1 MGTSLLASDYKRF
14 ADDLKNQDNAN
25 IIADFIMEWRLA
37 NKASNP
43 SFLDFLL
50 ITILESYSIFGLEVD
65 SETIELYD
73 LDAYQEYDY
82 PSLEFA
88 CDFIAYTLEQEEKK
102 GKEDGGKYVKDKLSF
117 KIDKRHTTSLL
128 ALTKRLNVTI
138 DFLRER
144 NGVDVAELFADIMT
158 TDDLSGLDKNHFSVY
173 FNCQTR
179 YVVYVLNNIKE
190 SYNPMNLETVIDKS
204 GLFFSKQG
212 VPLSRALLYKEKN
225 KLKTADT
232 LQYRS
237 LINKIFHECHPDN
250 F

>member
-14 ADDLKNQDNAN
+14 ADDLKDQDNAN
-25 IIADFIMEWRLA
+25 IIADFIMEWRLT

-50 ITILESYSIFGLEVD
+50 TAIIESYPIFGLEAD

-88 CDFIAYTLEQEEKK
+88 CDFIVYTLERERKK
-102 GKEDGGKYVKDKLSF
+102 GADDKHVKDKLSF
-117 KIDKRHTTSLL
+117 KIDKRHRTSLL
-128 ALTKRLNVTI
+128 ALTKKLNVTI

-144 NGVDVAELFADIMT
+144 NGADVAELFADIMT
-158 TDDLSGLDKNHFSVY
+158 ADDLSGLDKNHFSVY
-173 FNCQTR
+173 FSCQTR
-179 YVVYVLNNIKE
+179 YVVYVFNNIKE
-190 SYNPMNLETVIDKS
+190 SYNPTNLETVIDKS
-204 GLFFSKQG
+204 GIFFSKQG
-212 VPLSRALLYKEKN
+212 IPLSRTLLYKEKN

-232 LQYRS
+232 LEYRS